1 MTRPIMIP
9 LTASTTPPPAQWRAF
24 LELGFRPLYL
34 LATLWGAV
42 SIALWL
48 YAPGW
53 LANAAIPG
61 LFWHAHE
68 MLWAFIGTIA
78 VGFLLT
84 ASATWTGQR
93 TLRGAALGLLCLI
106 WLAARL
112 CLLAPGGALPALI
125 LDALFYLIAAAEL
138 ARVIVLARNRRN
150 YGIPL
155 AMLAL
160 GASHALFLG
169 SLIQGHD
176 PMPYFYSGFWTMAL
190 ITLLIARR
198 VIPFFSMR
206 AIPGLSIPMQ
216 TRSGQWQM
224 GLSALAIALSL
235 LGWRQPLAA
244 CLAALGLIALVQ
256 WIRWR
261 PWNSRRLPL
270 LWILYLGYAGLAVGL
285 LSAAAYE
292 IGLLQRA
299 AWPVHILGL
308 AGFSVMIIGML
319 TRTALG
325 HLGRPLKASPRLV
338 AGYALL
344 LAATALRLLALIPS
358 AWSLPLLHLA
368 GLCWILSLLNYL
380 WQFAPMLIRPRLA

>member
-1 MTRPIMIP
+1 MIP
-9 LTASTTPPPAQWRAF
+9 LHNSAASSRPQWRAF

-34 LATLWGAV
+34 LSTLWGAV

-53 LANAAIPG
+53 LAQAPLPG
-61 LFWHAHE
+61 LYWHAHE

-93 TLRGAALGLLCLI
+93 TMRGPALGILCLI
-106 WLAARL
+106 WIAARF
-112 CLLAPGGALPALI
+112 CLLAPGGLLPALV
-125 LDALFYLIAAAEL
+125 LDALFFLAAAAEL
-138 ARVIVLARNRRN
+138 ARVILLARNRRN

-160 GASHALFLG
+160 GASHALFLY
-169 SLIQGHD
+169 SLLQGRD

-198 VIPFFSMR
+198 VIPFFAMR
-206 AIPGLSIPMQ
+206 AIPGLTIPMQ
-216 TRSGQWQM
+216 TRSGHWQM
-224 GLSALAIALSL
+224 GLSMLAIALSL
-235 LGWRQPLAA
+235 MAWRLPLAA
-244 CLAALGLIALVQ
+244 ALAALGLIALVQ
-256 WIRWR
+256 WVRWR
-261 PWNSRRLPL
+261 PWASRRTPL
-270 LWILYLGYAGLAVGL
+270 LWILYLGYAGLAAGL
-285 LSAAAYE
+285 LCAAAYE
-292 IGLLQRA
+292 AGLMQRA
-299 AWPVHILGL
+299 AWPVHVLGL

-325 HLGRPLKASPRLV
+325 HLGRPLKSSPRLV
-338 AGYALL
+338 LGYALL
-344 LAATALRLLALIPS
+344 LAATALRLLALVPG

-368 GLCWILSLLNYL
+368 GLCWILALLNYL
-380 WQFAPMLIRPRLA
+380 LQFAPMLIRPRLA

>member
-1 MTRPIMIP
+1 MSSIHSRP
-9 LTASTTPPPAQWRAF
+9 QWRAF

-53 LANAAIPG
+53 LAHSPVPS
-61 LFWHAHE
+61 LYWHAHE

-84 ASATWTGQR
+84 ASATWTGHK
-93 TLRGAALGLLCLI
+93 TLHGPALGGLCLI
-106 WLAARL
+106 WIAARL
-112 CLLAPGGALPALI
+112 CLLTPGGLTAALI
-125 LDALFYLIAAAEL
+125 LDTLFFLVAAAEL
-138 ARVIVLARNRRN
+138 ARVILLARNRRN

-155 AMLAL
+155 AILAL
-160 GASHALFLG
+160 GLSHALFLY
-169 SLIQGHD
+169 SLLQGHD

-190 ITLLIARR
+190 VTLLIARR

-206 AIPGLSIPMQ
+206 AIPGLNIPMQ

-224 GLSALAIALSL
+224 GISVLAIIVSL
-235 LGWRQPLAA
+235 LSWRLPLAA
-244 CLAALGLIALVQ
+244 ALAALGLIALVQ
-256 WIRWR
+256 WLRWR
-261 PWNSRRLPL
+261 PWASRRKPL
-270 LWILYLGYAGLAVGL
+270 LWILYLGYAGLAIGL

-292 IGLLQRA
+292 AGLIERA
-299 AWPVHILGL
+299 AWPVHIVGL

-325 HLGRPLKASPRLV
+325 HLGQPLSASPRLV
-338 AGYALL
+338 VGYGLL
-344 LAATALRLLALIPS
+344 LAAVALRLLALIPS

-368 GLCWILSLLNYL
+368 GACWVLALLNYL
-380 WQFAPMLIRPRLA
+380 LQFAPLLIRPRQA